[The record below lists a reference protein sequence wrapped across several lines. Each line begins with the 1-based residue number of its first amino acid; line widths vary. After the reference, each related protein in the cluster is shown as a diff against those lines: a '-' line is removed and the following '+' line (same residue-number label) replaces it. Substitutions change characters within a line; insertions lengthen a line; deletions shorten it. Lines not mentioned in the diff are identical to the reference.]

1 MKRPNKNA
9 VEWSVFVASVV
20 VVAAAVGY
28 LGYTAVREK
37 KTPPDLHITAF
48 DPQATHSG
56 HRVEVEVRNTG
67 DQTAEQVRV
76 EVALHRDEKEIERA
90 ELDIVFVPR
99 KSSRRGWVTFRND
112 PRGCTV
118 TTRAMSYETP

>member
-9 VEWSVFVASVV
+9 VEWIVFFASAAIT
-20 VVAAAVGY
+20 AAAVGY
-28 LGYTAVREK
+28 LAYSAIREK
-37 KTPPDLHITAF
+37 KTPPDLRITAF
-48 DPQATHSG
+48 DPQPMHSG

-76 EVALHRDEKEIERA
+76 EVALHREGREVERA

-99 KSSRRGWVTFRND
+99 KSARRGWVTFRND
-112 PRGCTV
+112 PRGCTIA
-118 TTRAMSYETP
+118 TRAMSYETP